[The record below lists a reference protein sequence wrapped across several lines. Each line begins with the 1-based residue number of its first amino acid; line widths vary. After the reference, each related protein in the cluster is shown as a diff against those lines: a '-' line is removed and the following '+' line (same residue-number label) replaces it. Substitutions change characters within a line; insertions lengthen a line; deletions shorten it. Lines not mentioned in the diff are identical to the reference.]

1 MCFCFRTSLWRFL
14 FAWQLIDGLK
24 FLLFSADTQFGIG
37 VKYYS
42 LNEEEMIEDL
52 DDLVETSYYHSI
64 ISSGSDELEKV
75 REELDIA
82 TSSSKYYQGLHF
94 VYKNVT

>member
-1 MCFCFRTSLWRFL
+1 MCFRTILWRFL
-14 FAWQLIDGLK
+14 FAWQLINGLQ
-24 FLLFSADTQFGIG
+24 FLFFSAETQFGIG

-52 DDLVETSYYHSI
+52 DDLAGTSFYHSI
-64 ISSGSDELEKV
+64 ISSGSEELKEV

-82 TSSSKYYQGLHF
+82 TSSSKYYQGLQF
-94 VYKNVT
+94 IYEM